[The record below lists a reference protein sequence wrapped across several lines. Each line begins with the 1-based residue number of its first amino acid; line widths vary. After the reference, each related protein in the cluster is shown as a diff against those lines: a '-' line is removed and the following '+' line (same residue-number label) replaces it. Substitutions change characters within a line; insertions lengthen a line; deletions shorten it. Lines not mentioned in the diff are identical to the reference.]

1 LLSMKMPLSDM
12 DIGRS
17 GVIISIS
24 GGKKTVAKL
33 ESLGIRAG
41 ALIVKKN
48 ALPAKGPLIVR
59 VANSEVAIGYAL
71 AKKIWVEA
79 KG

>member
-41 ALIVKKN
+41 ALIVKKKR
-48 ALPAKGPLIVR
+48 PAGKRSLDCKGGEQR
-59 VANSEVAIGYAL
+59 GGYRL
-71 AKKIWVEA
+71 CF
-79 KG
+79 G